1 MRLCRCRLWL
11 RCALLAFCVEMTK
24 KEIVF
29 SSCLILA
36 TLANVCV
43 CFNSSVRD
51 CEKILKESRR
61 NFDIQYQLMAANVA
75 TNQILFLQIA
85 HNYSD
90 ITNNFKSVAAIR
102 ATASQNSPMVQQE
115 KVKEFS
121 VSPLDYVFV
130 RLQDDISAE
139 IDGNYYR
146 VGDWFGDGVIME
158 ITESNIF
165 LDSGAVYRRRRVG
178 GVRSRATH
186 APIADIAASFKN
198 G

>member
-1 MRLCRCRLWL
+1 
-11 RCALLAFCVEMTK
+11 MTK

-36 TLANVCV
+36 TVANVGV

-61 NFDIQYQLMAANVA
+61 NFDIQYELMAANVA

-85 HNYSD
+85 RNYSD
-90 ITNNFKSVAAIR
+90 ITNNLQSVAAFR
-102 ATASQNSPMVQQE
+102 STPVENSRMEQQE

-130 RLQDDISAE
+130 RLQGDISAE
-139 IDGNYYR
+139 IDGALYR
-146 VGDWFGDGVIME
+146 VGDWFGDGVILE

-165 LDSGAVYRRRRVG
+165 LDSGAVYRRRRMG
-178 GVRSRATH
+178 GARSRAVC
-186 APIADIAASFKN
+186 APSVDIAASLKR

>member
-1 MRLCRCRLWL
+1 
-11 RCALLAFCVEMTK
+11 MTR

-36 TLANVCV
+36 TLANVGV
-43 CFNSSVRD
+43 CFNTSVRD

-61 NFDIQYQLMAANVA
+61 NFDVQYQLMAANVA
-75 TNQILFLQIA
+75 TNQILFLQVVR
-85 HNYSD
+85 NYSA
-90 ITNNFKSVAAIR
+90 ITNNFKSIC
-102 ATASQNSPMVQQE
+102 SPNSLDTQVRRTEPE
-115 KVKEFS
+115 KVKPFS

-130 RLQDDISAE
+130 RLQGDISAE
-139 IDGNYYR
+139 IDGVLYR
-146 VGDWFGDGVIME
+146 VGDWFGDGVIVE

-178 GVRSRATH
+178 GARSRAVCT
-186 APIADIAASFKN
+186 PLSDIAASLQK

>member
-1 MRLCRCRLWL
+1 
-11 RCALLAFCVEMTK
+11 MTK

-36 TLANVCV
+36 TLANVGV
-43 CFNSSVRD
+43 CFNSSARD

-85 HNYSD
+85 RNYSA
-90 ITNNFKSVAAIR
+90 ITNDLQSASAKSAI
-102 ATASQNSPMVQQE
+102 APKIGGMETPD
-115 KVKEFS
+115 KVKEFA

-130 RLQDDISAE
+130 RLQNDISAE

-146 VGDWFGDGVIME
+146 VGDWFGDGVIVE

-178 GVRSRATH
+178 GARSRAAH
-186 APIADIAASFKN
+186 VPIVDIAAPLKR